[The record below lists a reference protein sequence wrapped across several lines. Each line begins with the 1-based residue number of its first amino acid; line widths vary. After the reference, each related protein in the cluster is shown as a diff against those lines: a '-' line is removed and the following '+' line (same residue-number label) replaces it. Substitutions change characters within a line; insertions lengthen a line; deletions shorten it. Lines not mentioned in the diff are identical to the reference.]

1 MAAKPTS
8 PQLQGRSADLNGAGY
23 GVDNK
28 PGRWL
33 VRRLFRVIQLGFG
46 FSALVVG
53 AYWIG
58 VGDAGMGTV
67 SLVRPELIY
76 PPGEV
81 GPWSLMIGLMAAGF
95 AACTTPK
102 SPSGRTPM
110 RIDLVQ
116 LSAAVSFV
124 CLLLMFLPFVSGLEF
139 TGPDS
144 QCIYGDCF
152 PRPYQE
158 LLLAAPALV
167 AAAGMTVCGV
177 VGTRMC
183 WWLRA
188 LVPAVTFIG
197 ASAVQLA
204 IWQSVV
210 LPFLGGPSPFSI

>member
-1 MAAKPTS
+1 
-8 PQLQGRSADLNGAGY
+8 
-23 GVDNK
+23 
-28 PGRWL
+28 
-33 VRRLFRVIQLGFG
+33 
-46 FSALVVG
+46 
-53 AYWIG
+53 
-58 VGDAGMGTV
+58 
-67 SLVRPELIY
+67 
-76 PPGEV
+76 
-81 GPWSLMIGLMAAGF
+81 
-95 AACTTPK
+95 
-102 SPSGRTPM
+102 M

-177 VGTRMC
+177 IGTRMR